1 MEHHL
6 GSAQGTGPPPVPQES
21 TASIHQAS
29 FAWWAVITNALPPP
43 RRARALGTAPKP
55 QAEGQ
60 TGDGPGGRH
69 KGGFKAFV
77 ALKSPS
83 LDARKH
89 SNGLCRHLALWSG
102 TPGSVAV
109 DLTTHST
116 SPHPIAPSLGPPDN
130 TPPQHPTEMV
140 LQSAQGRVE
149 SGAVTFQSV
158 IFDREA

>member
-29 FAWWAVITNALPPP
+29 FAWRAVITNALPPP

-60 TGDGPGGRH
+60 TGDGRGGRH

-109 DLTTHST
+109 DSTTHST
-116 SPHPIAPSLGPPDN
+116 SPTLLLLPWALPTTPHHNTPLRWSYKVPRAVQSLG
-130 TPPQHPTEMV
+130 
-140 LQSAQGRVE
+140 R
-149 SGAVTFQSV
+149 
-158 IFDREA
+158 